1 VAVAVVLVLLAHFDK
16 AVTEFRQILLA
27 QQPLGAVAVVVATIL
42 LQVVL
47 VAVELVVVVLIL
59 EMDNLA

>member
-1 VAVAVVLVLLAHFDK
+1 
-16 AVTEFRQILLA
+16 
-27 QQPLGAVAVVVATIL
+27 VAVVVATIL
-42 LQVVL
+42 SRVVL